1 LSSTRNI
8 GRAAGG
14 LENLM
19 QETLL
24 ATDSKRERAKAAN
37 REAILSAAKRV
48 FAQIGYGAATVRDII
63 RATDLA
69 SGTFYNYFR
78 SKEEVFE
85 ALADDSAMRFRPIL
99 RDAHDRAKDFE
110 DFVRRAILG
119 YFLFLRDEHGAG
131 AVPIG
136 ERGPHVRTDTPQ
148 MMTVY
153 EEIKASIEDA
163 IAQGT
168 APPVDADYLASACIG
183 LSRELGEAM
192 LKRDPPDVESAAA
205 FATGIILGGLRSIR
219 E

>member
-1 LSSTRNI
+1 M
-8 GRAAGG
+8 AEA
-14 LENLM
+14 
-19 QETLL
+19 LL
-24 ATDSKRERAKAAN
+24 ATDGKRERAKAAN
-37 REAILSAAKRV
+37 REAILTAAKRV

-85 ALADDSAMRFRPIL
+85 AIADDSAMRFRPVL
-99 RDAHDRAKDFE
+99 HAAYESSTDFP
-110 DFVRRAILG
+110 DFVRKAIFG
-119 YFLFLRDEHGAG
+119 YFQFLRDEHASG

-136 ERGPHVRTDTPQ
+136 DRGPHVRTDTPQ

-153 EEIKASIEDA
+153 EEIKTSIEDA
-163 IAQGT
+163 IAHGK

-192 LKRDPPDVESAAA
+192 LKREPPDVENAAA
-205 FATGIILGGLRSIR
+205 FAASIVLGGLDAIPRAKP
-219 E
+219 

>member
-1 LSSTRNI
+1 M
-8 GRAAGG
+8 AEA
-14 LENLM
+14 
-19 QETLL
+19 LL
-24 ATDSKRERAKAAN
+24 ATDGKRERAKAAN
-37 REAILSAAKRV
+37 REAILTAAKRV

-85 ALADDSAMRFRPIL
+85 ALADDSAMRFRPVL
-99 RDAHDRAKDFE
+99 HAAYESSTDFP
-110 DFVRRAILG
+110 DFVRKAILG
-119 YFLFLRDEHGAG
+119 YFQFLRDEHASG

-153 EEIKASIEDA
+153 EEIKTSIEDA
-163 IAQGT
+163 IAHGK

-192 LKRDPPDVESAAA
+192 LKREPPDVENAAA
-205 FATGIILGGLRSIR
+205 FAASIVLGGLDAVPRAKP
-219 E
+219 